1 MQNHKLGI
9 VTGSG
14 LYQRDPHEPCG
25 DPDPESPSVL
35 SGKATVRM
43 ALEHQSR
50 RLAGATRQNCV
61 RPGEKLDP
69 VLRHHLRLD
78 E

>member
-1 MQNHKLGI
+1 M

-14 LYQRDPHEPCG
+14 LYPHDPQEACG
-25 DPDPESPSVL
+25 DHDPECLSVL
-35 SGKATVRM
+35 SGKATVKM
-43 ALEHQSR
+43 AIEHESHY
-50 RLAGATRQNCV
+50 LARATRQNCL

-69 VLRHHLRLD
+69 VLRHHLRIG

>member
-1 MQNHKLGI
+1 MQNHKLRV

-14 LYQRDPHEPCG
+14 LYPRDPHEPCG
-25 DPDPESPSVL
+25 DPDPESLSVL
-35 SGKATVRM
+35 SGKATIKM

-50 RLAGATRQNCV
+50 CLSAATRQNCL

-69 VLRHHLRLD
+69 VLRYHLRRD